1 MPYKYHLVK
10 FIKIFEEHT
19 VKIMVV
25 DENKEMRKMI
35 AELLTSEKN
44 EIIELEDGDDA
55 VEQYGKIKPDW
66 VLMDINMKTVNGL
79 EAAKRIKEN
88 FPDAHIAI
96 VSK

>member
-79 EAAKRIKEN
+79 EAAKRIKDN